1 MFNHLPKRFGER
13 QQLIE
18 EIVSPPEADDIND
31 PHALEAEAN
40 ITPLVTL
47 AWTNEGSLD
56 QRVIRGFILTPLLVL
71 SVDRTRS

>member
-56 QRVIRGFILTPLLVL
+56 Q
-71 SVDRTRS
+71 